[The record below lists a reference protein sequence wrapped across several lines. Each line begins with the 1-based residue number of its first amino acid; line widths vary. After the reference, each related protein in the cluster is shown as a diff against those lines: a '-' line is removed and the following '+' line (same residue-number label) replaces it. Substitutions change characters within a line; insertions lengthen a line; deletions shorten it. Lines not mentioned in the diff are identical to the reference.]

1 MQKNNLKIFFIKL
14 FSIVVAIILIINT
27 TYNLIF
33 AEKIDKIIHV
43 LSLSENKNEIK
54 DKIRSEIKKGIKK
67 DKILSDEDREL
78 IQQLYNKVTN
88 ELKANK

>member
-1 MQKNNLKIFFIKL
+1 MKKNKLKIFFIKL

-27 TYNLIF
+27 TYNIIF

>member
-27 TYNLIF
+27 TYNIIF

>member
-1 MQKNNLKIFFIKL
+1 MQKNKLKIFFIKL

-27 TYNLIF
+27 TYNIIF

-88 ELKANK
+88 ELKVNK

>member
-1 MQKNNLKIFFIKL
+1 MQNLKIFFIKL

-27 TYNLIF
+27 TYNIIF

>member
-88 ELKANK
+88 ELKVNK

>member
-1 MQKNNLKIFFIKL
+1 MQNLKIFFIKL
-14 FSIVVAIILIINT
+14 FSIVIAIILIINT
-27 TYNLIF
+27 TYNIIF

>member
-1 MQKNNLKIFFIKL
+1 
-14 FSIVVAIILIINT
+14 VAIILIINT
-27 TYNLIF
+27 TYNIIF

>member
-14 FSIVVAIILIINT
+14 FSIVVAIILILNT
-27 TYNLIF
+27 TYNIIF